1 MAMEILGRG
10 ITKFDGS
17 DFQTWKFKVKQL
29 LMAHGLED
37 LVDGTRIRPA
47 GGAADAAVKV
57 WVKDNSK
64 AMSLISTAIERKQLR
79 GLITCSTARDM
90 WMTLTGIYEQK
101 SASNRL
107 LLLQSMYQTILLQK
121 QLLQNLASQL
131 KDAGQDITE
140 VDIMAKIL
148 GSLPAKYSTLA
159 TAWDSVPVEEQRRTF
174 CPCYKKKRDKEKDTD
189 NDRENN
195 AFVATVPSMKNN
207 KWEVPPSSEAI
218 QELKSMNSEDTW
230 ITDSGA
236 SRHMTYRREWL
247 TDLTPL
253 AGELVS
259 LGNSGQCK
267 VTGSGTVIIDK
278 LVNGKWQQARIEDVL
293 LVPDIK
299 KNLFSVGACA
309 RKGYNVIFDKQSVVL
324 MKRGKIQAVGHKQSN
339 DIYKLFFKVN
349 AQNSGNEANM
359 SATNLRQWHERLRH
373 INIG

>member
-10 ITKFDGS
+10 ITMFDGS
-17 DFQTWKFKVKQL
+17 DFQTWKFKVKQP

-37 LVDGTRIRPA
+37 LVDGTRIRPT

-79 GLITCSTARDM
+79 GLITCSIARDM

-101 SASNRL
+101 SASSRL
-107 LLLQSMYQTILLQK
+107 LLLQRYHEYRMKSQDSVIQHVSK
-121 QLLQNLASQL
+121 VQNLASQL

-159 TAWDSVPVEEQRRTF
+159 TAWDSVPVEEQRVGALLERLIKEECRLTIKSETTSAF
-174 CPCYKKKRDKEKDTD
+174 SAVSTDDKKNRDPRGNKDRKNYRQSDQHNKSQQECYYCKKRGHFARECYKKKRDKQKDTD
-189 NDRENN
+189 KDRENN

-253 AGELVS
+253 AGELV
-259 LGNSGQCK
+259 
-267 VTGSGTVIIDK
+267 
-278 LVNGKWQQARIEDVL
+278 
-293 LVPDIK
+293 
-299 KNLFSVGACA
+299 
-309 RKGYNVIFDKQSVVL
+309 
-324 MKRGKIQAVGHKQSN
+324 
-339 DIYKLFFKVN
+339 
-349 AQNSGNEANM
+349 
-359 SATNLRQWHERLRH
+359 
-373 INIG
+373 